1 MPRILL
7 LTVFILN
14 VAFPNG
20 IPHVHVLQS
29 GTGAITVTVI
39 TESGTPIP
47 DAYVTF
53 RAEQERL
60 DRGACVT
67 DTAGRCTLFVV
78 DAPTDAGGLIR
89 GYLYLEDGNRP
100 VIWPGGDLSIT
111 ITTSDSGRIRPSA
124 DFIDSAK
131 GTPTSTP
138 TATVV
143 QTTAV
148 ISTRL
153 SPTGTALSALV
164 TLTVTPTPT
173 ATPTSAFPEQQ
184 DDPLPDVEPALPLGL
199 ILLAV
204 IGLVGVWWWGIRK
217 YRVRR
222 EGTHS

>member
-1 MPRILL
+1 MPHILL

-14 VAFPNG
+14 AAFPSG
-20 IPHVHVLQS
+20 ITDAHALQS

-47 DAYVTF
+47 EAYVTF

-78 DAPTDAGGLIR
+78 DAPTDASGLIR
-89 GYLYLEDGNRP
+89 GYLYLGDGNRP

-111 ITTSDSGRIRPSA
+111 ITTSDSGRIRPPA

-131 GTPTSTP
+131 GTPTP
-138 TATVV
+138 TVTVV
-143 QTTAV
+143 PTTAV

-153 SPTGTALSALV
+153 SPTGTALSAMV

-204 IGLVGVWWWGIRK
+204 IGLVGVGWWGIRK

>member
-1 MPRILL
+1 MPRMIL

-78 DAPTDAGGLIR
+78 DAPTDASGLIR
-89 GYLYLEDGNRP
+89 GYLYLGDGNRP

-111 ITTSDSGRIRPSA
+111 ITTTDSGRIRPPA

-131 GTPTSTP
+131 GTPTP
-138 TATVV
+138 TVTAV

-153 SPTGTALSALV
+153 SPTGTALSAMV

-173 ATPTSAFPEQQ
+173 ATPTSAIPEQQ
-184 DDPLPDVEPALPLGL
+184 DDPLPDAEPALPLGL

-204 IGLVGVWWWGIRK
+204 IGLVGVGWWGIRK

>member
-7 LTVFILN
+7 LAVFILN
-14 VAFPNG
+14 IAFPYG
-20 IPHVHVLQS
+20 IADAHTLQS
-29 GTGAITVTVI
+29 GTGEITVTV
-39 TESGTPIP
+39 TSESGIPIP
-47 DAYVTF
+47 EAYVTF
-53 RAEQERL
+53 RTEQEHL

-67 DTAGRCTLFVV
+67 DATGRCTLFVV
-78 DAPTDAGGLIR
+78 DAPTDASGLIR
-89 GYLYLEDGNRP
+89 GYLYLGDGNRP

-111 ITTSDSGRIRPSA
+111 ITITDSGRIRPPA

-131 GTPTSTP
+131 GTPTP
-138 TATVV
+138 TVTVV

-153 SPTGTALSALV
+153 SPTGTAISAMV

-173 ATPTSAFPEQQ
+173 ATPTSAIPEQQ

-204 IGLVGVWWWGIRK
+204 IGLVGVGWWGIRK